1 MKLEQEQKD
10 IVIAQL
16 KAENFELKK
25 KEKDYNLLKNQL
37 MDLERRFN
45 LLQEEKRHLEADA
58 NKRDS
63 LTEQTTDNLQ
73 AQIRMLENSLA
84 TKQKQLKDA
93 DAGIYSCKT
102 LLGDKDLE
110 IEKLKSD
117 QIARENNN
125 QQLIKENRLLE
136 NDIVV
141 VKEARLNIERDTDNL
156 IILNEQI
163 NKEKAALQAQVK
175 DAETD
180 IIILRK
186 RIEEAETRL
195 DIAQRRKV
203 QKESELVVEINNK
216 NSNRDEVARL
226 NSIRLRLEQ
235 EINELATQ
243 VNSAEVRVSTIYK
256 QCDDRTLSL
265 NAKENELIQ
274 SRLILSRSEDRSLET
289 SADLRK
295 ARENNER
302 LQRLLDQYK
311 KDVGFQKKLRE
322 IEMSKKLELEEEKRR
337 LQNEALNKEIE
348 ARSAIQYLERVKDS
362 HEQLLGSQV
371 QLNEELNAL
380 KQHAEVLESQN
391 MSLHNELERFVE
403 TDEVVRHELDRKPR
417 VDYIKSKNT
426 DALQQSIIR
435 VRNSQSP
442 VRRSPSSNYGSQYIS
457 PAKY

>member
-45 LLQEEKRHLEADA
+45 LLQEEKRHLEADT

-93 DAGIYSCKT
+93 DAEIYASKT
-102 LLGDKDLE
+102 LLGDKDVE
-110 IEKLKSD
+110 IGKLRSD
-117 QIARENNN
+117 QAARENSN
-125 QQLIKENRLLE
+125 QQLIKENRFLE
-136 NDIVV
+136 NDIAV
-141 VKEARLNIERDTDNL
+141 VKEARLNVERDTDSL

-163 NKEKAALQAQVK
+163 NKEKATLEAQVK
-175 DAETD
+175 EAETD
-180 IIILRK
+180 IIVLRK
-186 RIEEAETRL
+186 RIEEVETRL

-203 QKESELVVEINNK
+203 QKESGLVIEINDK
-216 NSNRDEVARL
+216 NANRDEVARL

-243 VNSAEVRVSTIYK
+243 ASSAEIRVSTIYK
-256 QCDDRTLSL
+256 QCDDQILSL

-274 SRLILSRSEDRSLET
+274 SKAILSRSEDRGLAA

-295 ARENNER
+295 AKEDNET

-311 KDVGFQKKLRE
+311 KDVDFQKKLRE
-322 IEMSKKLELEEEKRR
+322 IEMSKKIELEAEKRR
-337 LQNEALNKEIE
+337 LQNEALSKEIE
-348 ARSAIQYLERVKDS
+348 ARSAIQHLERVKDS
-362 HEQLLGSQV
+362 HGQLLGDHM
-371 QLNEELNAL
+371 QLNEELSAL
-380 KQHAEVLESQN
+380 RQHTGVLESQN

-403 TDEVVRHELDRKPR
+403 TDEVVKHELDRKPR

-442 VRRSPSSNYGSQYIS
+442 VRRSPSSNYESQYIS
-457 PAKY
+457 PVKY